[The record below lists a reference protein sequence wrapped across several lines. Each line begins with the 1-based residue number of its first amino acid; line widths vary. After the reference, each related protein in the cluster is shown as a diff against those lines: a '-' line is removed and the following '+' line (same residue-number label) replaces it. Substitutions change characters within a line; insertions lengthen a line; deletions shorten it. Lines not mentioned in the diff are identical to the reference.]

1 MFGEGVLHAVTL
13 CTRAFFLRGRAR
25 LDDALGLGAALG
37 RRRIG
42 RKLPLQKASCLRILL
57 SRAGVCTKEEHLI
70 PAREMG
76 DGSEQGSIPEG
87 AERGRVRSSIRQ
99 RGAVPCGGGQVAVA
113 GRLRLPALRRPAAQR
128 NQDPRALSVHRLP
141 AADVADCRDD
151 LHGDQ
156 ACAAELVSRPLSS
169 DPEQA
174 GHLQPGARPPPRRHP
189 DDGVDGQAQTQAG
202 DDGAR
207 RQEAPDRPPRDGRRL
222 PRRPPL
228 RRQAGTRRGWQD
240 ADCRHRRD
248 HRRRPAGAPQ
258 AAPGAGLPAQ
268 RDRGLGQAQPG
279 CRLHR
284 RQRWSGV
291 FPRCH
296 RGRLQPPADPH
307 RLGPQD
313 RPRACLQVGQHR
325 ARQHQ
330 DGDRRY
336 LSGDPR
342 QARPAL
348 SGRVRVPLQPPLR
361 PRGGGRGEGG
371 GGLDR
376 VPGESWDLFV
386 TMDDATSEIYSA
398 FFVAEEGTMQHF
410 ARSPR

>member
-1 MFGEGVLHAVTL
+1 
-13 CTRAFFLRGRAR
+13 
-25 LDDALGLGAALG
+25 
-37 RRRIG
+37 
-42 RKLPLQKASCLRILL
+42 
-57 SRAGVCTKEEHLI
+57 
-70 PAREMG
+70 MG

-99 RGAVPCGGGQVAVA
+99 RGAVPCGGGQMAVA

-189 DDGVDGQAQTQAG
+189 DDGGDGQAQTQAG

-240 ADCRHRRD
+240 ADRRHRRD

-291 FPRCH
+291 FPGGVTAAPAAATSRSAPA
-296 RGRLQPPADPH
+296 RAARPSSRLPSSGSTPRSATSRRRSSVPIGRSATSTSRAIWPSSSTASTAATTSPPCLP
-307 RLGPQD
+307 RLG
-313 RPRACLQVGQHR
+313 
-325 ARQHQ
+325 
-330 DGDRRY
+330 
-336 LSGDPR
+336 
-342 QARPAL
+342 
-348 SGRVRVPLQPPLR
+348 
-361 PRGGGRGEGG
+361 
-371 GGLDR
+371 
-376 VPGESWDLFV
+376 
-386 TMDDATSEIYSA
+386 
-398 FFVAEEGTMQHF
+398 
-410 ARSPR
+410 